1 MFGKATKNHILTI
14 YKKCDSKC
22 KLVNKYAHNSKNF
35 IIQAD
40 PSSFK
45 KKKIETVQKM
55 FTTSNSWM
63 QNDPHQ
69 NYERLWKNYNQY
81 LLIYQKKKK

>member
-14 YKKCDSKC
+14 YKKCYSKC
-22 KLVNKYAHNSKNF
+22 KSVNKYAHNSKNL

-40 PSSFK
+40 GAPPRSFKK
-45 KKKIETVQKM
+45 KKKIETAPKM

-81 LLIYQKKKK
+81 L